1 MTVDRTTETTEGL
14 TGPATEVAT
23 AEEGMTEV
31 VTIEEGMTALL
42 LEGPAAAVVPHPHRA
57 HQGHG
62 APQQTTT
69 HLTSLETGKR
79 RQEQRGETKDLTFF
93 VKNKRNKCDLI
104 HESKLS
110 LKKC

>member
-1 MTVDRTTETTEGL
+1 MTVDRTTETTEVL
-14 TGPATEVAT
+14 TGLATEGGTTEVAI

-42 LEGPAAAVVPHPHRA
+42 EGVAAAVVPHPHPA
-57 HQGHG
+57 HPGHG

-79 RQEQRGETKDLTFF
+79 RQEQRGETKD
-93 VKNKRNKCDLI
+93 
-104 HESKLS
+104 
-110 LKKC
+110 

>member
-1 MTVDRTTETTEGL
+1 MTVDRMTETTEGL
-14 TGPATEVAT
+14 TGPATEGGTTEVAT
-23 AEEGMTEV
+23 AEEGMREV

-42 LEGPAAAVVPHPHRA
+42 LEGAAAAVVPHPHRA

-79 RQEQRGETKDLTFF
+79 RQEQRGETKD
-93 VKNKRNKCDLI
+93 
-104 HESKLS
+104 
-110 LKKC
+110 

>member
-1 MTVDRTTETTEGL
+1 MTVDRTTETTEGP
-14 TGPATEVAT
+14 TGHAIEGGMTEVAI

-42 LEGPAAAVVPHPHRA
+42 EGAAAAVVPHPHRA
-57 HQGHG
+57 HPGHG

-79 RQEQRGETKDLTFF
+79 RQEQIGETKDLTFF
-93 VKNKRNKCDLI
+93 VVMQ
-104 HESKLS
+104 
-110 LKKC
+110 

>member
-1 MTVDRTTETTEGL
+1 MTVDRTTETTEG
-14 TGPATEVAT
+14 PATEGGMTEVAI

-42 LEGPAAAVVPHPHRA
+42 LEGAAAAVVPHPHRA

-79 RQEQRGETKDLTFF
+79 RQEQRGETKD
-93 VKNKRNKCDLI
+93 
-104 HESKLS
+104 
-110 LKKC
+110 